1 MHRKL
6 NRIYSELLGNIE
18 SSPENKRILNEN
30 LKKYTEV
37 LVSFCSADQ
46 EIFTIYRVLKEMED
60 DLDGRRYSMVQSN
73 CKHAD
78 YVVGKLACF
87 IRTELEIARLKIK
100 NPAMREYN
108 CGNVKAPPLLKWTDK
123 KVALVELIHAIAGS
137 IDNGQAGINRIV
149 KCFEYFFQVD
159 LGNHYNIFDE
169 ICIRKIKPARYID
182 SLVNKL
188 LEAIKSKLKQLIHNS
203 I

>member
-1 MHRKL
+1 M
-6 NRIYSELLGNIE
+6 LGNIE
-18 SSPENKRILNEN
+18 SSPENERILNEN

-60 DLDGRRYSMVQSN
+60 DLDGRRKCMAQPG
-73 CKHAD
+73 CKHAG
-78 YVVGKLACF
+78 YVAGKLVSL

-108 CGNVKAPPLLKWTDK
+108 CGNVKIPPLLKWTDK
-123 KVALVELIHAIAGS
+123 KVALIELIYAIAGS
-137 IDNGQAGINRIV
+137 IENGQAGINRIV
-149 KCFEYFFQVD
+149 KCFEYFLQID

-169 ICIRKIKPARYID
+169 ICIRKVKPARYIE
-182 SLVNKL
+182 SLANRL
-188 LEAIKSKLKQLIHNS
+188 MEAIKSKLK
-203 I
+203 